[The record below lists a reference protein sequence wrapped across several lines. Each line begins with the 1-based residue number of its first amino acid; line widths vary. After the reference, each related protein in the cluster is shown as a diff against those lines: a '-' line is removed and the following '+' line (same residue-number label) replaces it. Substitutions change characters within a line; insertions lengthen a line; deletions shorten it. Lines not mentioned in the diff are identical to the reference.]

1 MYVPKIKA
9 RTPMMTQ
16 PPTPNVLGDSVMI
29 FVMPAKAPSAIAV
42 LQAGSVASSNL
53 SSMGVLVRDREWPED

>member
-1 MYVPKIKA
+1 
-9 RTPMMTQ
+9 MMTQ

-53 SSMGVLVRDREWPED
+53 SSMGVLVRDRAWPKD